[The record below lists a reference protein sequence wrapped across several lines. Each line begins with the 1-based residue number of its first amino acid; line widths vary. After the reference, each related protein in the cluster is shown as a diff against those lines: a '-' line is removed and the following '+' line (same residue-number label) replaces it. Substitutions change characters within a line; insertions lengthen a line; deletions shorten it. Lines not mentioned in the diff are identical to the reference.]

1 MRTVLPIA
9 VAAFLA
15 TFVGGTLL
23 TSRADEDSA
32 AIAPVV
38 AAAPSEVARGP
49 GETISIPTLGLSVVR
64 PASWSVITAE
74 ENAQNLRSVEMDDR
88 ALQELAVRYANAPL
102 VAIAKYKE
110 PYADLNPSFKVN
122 VRQLGGF
129 NANAP
134 EEIMQAALPTM
145 RRMFAD
151 LDVVDGPRRTTV
163 AGKPAAYT
171 RLAYTMRAGGTAFA
185 TVSEIWIVPSGPVYF
200 MIGTG
205 TRADERNGTRA
216 EARAIVDSLTIR

>member
-9 VAAFLA
+9 IAAFLA

-23 TSRADEDSA
+23 TSRPDGESA
-32 AIAPVV
+32 AAGPTVV
-38 AAAPSEVARGP
+38 AAPRELARQP
-49 GETISIPTLGLSVVR
+49 EETISIPTLGLSVVR
-64 PASWSVITAE
+64 PPGWSVITAE

-88 ALQELAVRYANAPL
+88 ELQELAVRYANAPL
-102 VAIAKYKE
+102 VAFSKYKE
-110 PYADLNPSFKVN
+110 PYADLNPSFKIN
-122 VRQLGGF
+122 VRPLGGF
-129 NANAP
+129 GGHAP

-145 RRMFAD
+145 RRLFNDM
-151 LDVVDGPRRTTV
+151 VVAEGPKRTTV

-171 RLAYTMRAGGTAFA
+171 RLAYTMRAGDLAFP

-216 EARAIVDSLTIR
+216 EARAIVDSLTIK